1 MAPAPSWGGWG
12 LRARPGVLS
21 RWSPQPPGQG
31 RARLGPASGGGNGAE
46 NRRVAR
52 WPGGFVR
59 SCSSEPGPL
68 RRAAVAQAGSLPRQP
83 RESAQPGTQTPV
95 RRAPYPSHF
104 YFGLP
109 SFLERKD
116 PGWNRTSPN
125 APPPTTTTS
134 APFPSAP
141 APSRSIPPSLGR
153 RFLSGNSR
161 GVERREGCGWAGART
176 PALEDPPGVHVGR
189 GLGGLLSRPTLGTH
203 GDPWC
208 PPPQTLIHAPS
219 EREPR
224 RGPSCGRAER
234 DLGEMAGWGPFSY
247 PGGGIWCLGSED
259 VAIASP
265 RNLKP
270 CISLRPSQP
279 TGSEGGRGRE
289 PLLPQPQA
297 AAKLCSRTPGCRRLR
312 L

>member
-52 WPGGFVR
+52 WPGGLVT

-83 RESAQPGTQTPV
+83 RESAQPGTQTPA

-104 YFGLP
+104 YVGLP

-125 APPPTTTTS
+125 ASP
-134 APFPSAP
+134 
-141 APSRSIPPSLGR
+141 
-153 RFLSGNSR
+153 
-161 GVERREGCGWAGART
+161 
-176 PALEDPPGVHVGR
+176 
-189 GLGGLLSRPTLGTH
+189 
-203 GDPWC
+203 
-208 PPPQTLIHAPS
+208 PPPQHPFP
-219 EREPR
+219 PR
-224 RGPSCGRAER
+224 LPHHVPFPRVWGDDSLAATPGELKGVKAVGGQGRA
-234 DLGEMAGWGPFSY
+234 P
-247 PGGGIWCLGSED
+247 
-259 VAIASP
+259 
-265 RNLKP
+265 
-270 CISLRPSQP
+270 
-279 TGSEGGRGRE
+279 
-289 PLLPQPQA
+289 PL
-297 AAKLCSRTPGCRRLR
+297 
-312 L
+312 